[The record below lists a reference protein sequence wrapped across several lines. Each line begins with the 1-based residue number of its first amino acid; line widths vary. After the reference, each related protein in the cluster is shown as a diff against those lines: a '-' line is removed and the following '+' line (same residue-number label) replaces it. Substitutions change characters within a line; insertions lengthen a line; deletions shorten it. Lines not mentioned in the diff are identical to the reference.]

1 MADLK
6 ISQLTAVT
14 TPVTGA
20 ELLPAV
26 QSSTTKKVTIAQL
39 KPGLSLGTMADQ
51 NASAV
56 AITGGTITGITD
68 LAVAD
73 GGTGASTLTGYVKGS
88 GTSALT
94 ASSTIPNTDVSGL
107 GTMSTQNA
115 TAVAITGGTI
125 TGETAVYNS
134 RGQVTATGGS
144 TTTLFTLA
152 NVSSNQSY
160 QLSVRQSG
168 AGGNTVIAQVLA
180 YGASAGALRIA
191 QDNTNIVLDMN
202 ITTSGLAVRLV
213 LGAGFGSTT
222 WDWVLTQFG

>member
-26 QSSTTKKVTIAQL
+26 QSSSTKKVTIAQL

-56 AITGGTITGITD
+56 AITGGTITG
-68 LAVAD
+68 
-73 GGTGASTLTGYVKGS
+73 
-88 GTSALT
+88 
-94 ASSTIPNTDVSGL
+94 
-107 GTMSTQNA
+107 
-115 TAVAITGGTI
+115 
-125 TGETAVYNS
+125 ETAVYNS
-134 RGQVTATGGS
+134 RGQVTAAGGS

-160 QLSVRQSG
+160 QVSVRQSG

-180 YGASAGALRIA
+180 YSTTTGALRIA
-191 QDNTNIVLDMN
+191 QDNTNPVLDMN

-213 LGAGFGSTT
+213 LGAGFGSVT